1 MSLIYKQ
8 KEDLKEVL
16 SVVKAF
22 HGEIKHK
29 TILMM
34 NLDLYDPDIQAILS
48 ELDLPVAEKP
58 KGYSEVHD
66 YFIEFE
72 EGFYDEINI
81 LVELSKDPIRNPY
94 APWRICDL
102 YSPQIMNIY
111 LKTICKNINFEKQFE
126 DFNDFYSFC
135 IPIFFKAIED
145 SNADFLKWI
154 KKDIYFELS
163 HLLLN
168 NNPKSKTT
176 VWYMVYKVMKISN
189 DYILKNNK
197 EPSVSY
203 LCEKTGYSEER
214 VKKYLSL
221 ANMEMCSFDDSIK
234 VESEESQ
241 KELEDMVL
249 KKDVADAIN
258 NIKNETKR
266 AIVLNAF
273 GFVENP
279 LGVTEMMKEYGLS
292 YKQYRLLY
300 DQAINQLRISLDGY
314 QSEL

>member
-1 MSLIYKQ
+1 MSLTYKQ

-16 SVVKAF
+16 SVVKVF

-48 ELDLPVAEKP
+48 ELDLAVAEKP

-102 YSPQIMNIY
+102 LSGFIMHIY
-111 LKTICKNINFEKQFE
+111 LYIICKKYCFDNKFE
-126 DFNDFYSFC
+126 DFNDFYDFC
-135 IPIFFKAIED
+135 IPLIFEAID
-145 SNADFLKWI
+145 RTNDCPI
-154 KKDIYFELS
+154 KYITEFIKYKIFDLINENQKL
-163 HLLLN
+163 
-168 NNPKSKTT
+168 KTT
-176 VWYMVYKVMKISN
+176 VGKMVYKVTKASTE
-189 DYILKNNK
+189 YFLKNNK

-279 LGVTEMMKEYGLS
+279 LGVTEMIKEYELS